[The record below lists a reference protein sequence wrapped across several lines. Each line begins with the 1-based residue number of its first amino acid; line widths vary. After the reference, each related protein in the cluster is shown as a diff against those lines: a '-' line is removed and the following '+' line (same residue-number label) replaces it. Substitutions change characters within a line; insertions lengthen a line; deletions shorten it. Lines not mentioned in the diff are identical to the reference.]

1 MHVTSLSDRLPEPEV
16 ALTLDEDQR
25 GRNAVYQSIQLC
37 EL

>member
-16 ALTLDEDQR
+16 PLTLREDQR
-25 GRNAVYQSIQLC
+25 GRNAVFQTIQLC